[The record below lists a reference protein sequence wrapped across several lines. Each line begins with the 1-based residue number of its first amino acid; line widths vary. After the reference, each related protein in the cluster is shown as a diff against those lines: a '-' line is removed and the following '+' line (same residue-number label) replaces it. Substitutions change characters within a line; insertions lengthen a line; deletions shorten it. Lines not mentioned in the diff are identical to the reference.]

1 MRAQVLFSS
10 GLCHSYQ
17 GLVVMTAV
25 TENIWRT
32 GERASVLLLT
42 AGKGDK
48 QGAWA
53 PW

>member
-10 GLCHSYQ
+10 GLCLSNQ
-17 GLVVMTAV
+17 GPVVMTAV
-25 TENIWRT
+25 TEKTWRT

-42 AGKGDK
+42 AGKGDE

-53 PW
+53 PC